1 VLWLVACV
9 TCCGSSVCA
18 LPVLKVSKVFETNDI
33 GSYFCMT
40 SDAKGKARRD
50 AGLGFFSGLI
60 LSGVSIVEGL
70 CAELAPESS
79 MYHPRV

>member
-1 VLWLVACV
+1 
-9 TCCGSSVCA
+9 
-18 LPVLKVSKVFETNDI
+18 
-33 GSYFCMT
+33 MT